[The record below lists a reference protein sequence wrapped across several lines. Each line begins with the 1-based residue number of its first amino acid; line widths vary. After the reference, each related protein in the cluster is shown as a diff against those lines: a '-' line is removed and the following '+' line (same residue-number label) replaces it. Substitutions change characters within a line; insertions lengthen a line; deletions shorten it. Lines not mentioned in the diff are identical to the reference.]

1 MTRDR
6 HALAQEMRRLKEREQ
21 AGKPTDQLRAKH
33 EEKLAR
39 SLAEYQRRL
48 ANLPRPSYDEDLPVN
63 QRRDEIA
70 AAIEQH
76 QVVIVCGETGSGKT
90 TQLPKICLDLKR
102 GVAGLIGHTQPR
114 RVAARSIANRVASEL
129 KSSLGQTVGYKV
141 RFQDK
146 LSENTYLK
154 LMTDGILLAE
164 TQGDPLLGAYD
175 TIIIDEAHER
185 SLNIDFLL
193 GYLKRLLPRR
203 PDLKVIITS
212 ATIDAER
219 FSRHFDGAPV
229 IEVSGRLYPVEVRYR
244 PLGAP
249 SPLPSPA
256 RGEGGAES
264 RRDSSTTEDERE
276 IDMEQSIV
284 DAVDEV
290 SRLGLGDVLVFL
302 PGEREIRDTA
312 ELLRKHHPPGTEI
325 LPLFARQSAS
335 EQERVFQPS
344 GRRRIVLATNVAE
357 TSLTVPGIRYVID
370 PGLARI
376 NRYSYRNKVQQL
388 QVEKI
393 SQAAANQRSGRCGR
407 VMSGVCVR
415 LYSEAEFAAR
425 PPFTDPEILRTSLA
439 AVILRMASLRLGDV
453 EAFPFLE
460 PPAPK
465 AVADGYQLLNELGA
479 VTEERALTP
488 LGDQLAKLPIDPK
501 VGRMLLAAKEE
512 NCLTEVLVIASALS
526 VPDPRMRPMERA
538 GAADNAHRHFSDERS
553 DFLAYVKLWAFYQ
566 EAVEHKKSNRKLIN
580 LCHDHFLSYVRMREW
595 IDIHHQLQAVVT
607 EMGFRPNETPAG
619 YDEIH
624 RALLAGLLGNVGV
637 KTEEEGVYAGA
648 RGIKFSA
655 HPSSVL
661 KKKGPKWVMAAELV
675 ETTKLFARCMARV
688 EPEWLEKVGPHL
700 VKRHYFDPHWEKAA
714 ARVGAYERVTLYG
727 LTIIPR
733 RKIHYGP
740 LNPKEARD
748 IFIRQALVAGEF
760 DSRAPFFAHN
770 QKLMEEV
777 QELEHKSRRQDVLVD
792 EERMVAFYHARI
804 PADMHN
810 GAAFERWRREAEK
823 ADPKLLFMSRD
834 DLMRHD
840 AGGVTETLFPK
851 TLAVGEVAC
860 PLTYRF
866 EPGHPLDGVTLTV
879 PLHLLN
885 KVDEVRCAWLVP
897 GMVREKITALVKG
910 LPKQLRRLCVP
921 VPEFVTGFLDNLS
934 PPPQPSPARGEGAQT
949 SPPPQAGEGL
959 GERGSLSFTLSTY
972 IKRRTGQDVPPDA
985 WEGVELPEHL
995 KMHYRVV
1002 DDAGQE
1008 LASGRD
1014 LAALRGKLGQAAQM
1028 TFAKGPDSD
1037 FEREGVT
1044 AWDFGDLPEKLAF
1057 SRGGAQLTGFP
1068 TLADMGDSVAILL
1081 LDTPEAAAREMRA
1094 GVRRLLRLA
1103 LKEQMKQLEKSLPN
1117 FTQMALLA
1125 RTIESPDEFREDLLT
1140 CICDRAFLS
1149 DDALPRNEKEFA
1161 HQRDRARTR
1170 LPAVTQAAAKLAASA
1185 LEDYHAL
1192 QGKLS
1197 GKLPYPLAQD
1207 LKEQLGRLVY
1217 KGFLAATP
1225 WEHLQHLPR
1234 YLKAML
1240 KRIEKYPGN
1249 ADRDAKHAASLKEW
1263 WDKLEA
1269 RREKHRKAGI
1279 DDPKLEDFRW
1289 MLEELRVSLFAQELR
1304 TPYPISYKRLEKAW
1318 SEVRP

>member
-6 HALAQEMRRLKEREQ
+6 HALVQESRRLKERER
-21 AGKPTDQLRAKH
+21 AGKPTDQLKAKH

-39 SLAEYQRRL
+39 SLVEYQRRL

-90 TQLPKICLDLKR
+90 TQLPKICLELKR

-175 TIIIDEAHER
+175 TLIIDEAHER

-219 FSRHFDGAPV
+219 FSQHFDGAPV

-244 PLGAP
+244 PVEAK
-249 SPLPSPA
+249 
-256 RGEGGAES
+256 
-264 RRDSSTTEDERE
+264 DEDERE

-290 SRLGLGDVLVFL
+290 SRLGLGDVLIFL

-393 SQAAANQRSGRCGR
+393 SQAASNQRSGRCGR

-700 VKRHYFDPHWEKAA
+700 VKRHYFDPHWEKTA

-760 DSRAPFFAHN
+760 DSRAPFFEHN
-770 QKLMEEV
+770 QQLMEEV

-792 EERMVAFYHARI
+792 EERMVAFYDARI

-840 AGGVTETLFPK
+840 AEGVTETLFPK
-851 TLAVGEVAC
+851 TLGVGEVEC

-866 EPGHPLDGVTLTV
+866 EPSHPLDGVTLTV

-885 KVDEVRCAWLVP
+885 KVDEARCAWLVP

-921 VPEFVTGFLDNLS
+921 VPEFVT
-934 PPPQPSPARGEGAQT
+934 AA
-949 SPPPQAGEGL
+949 L
-959 GERGSLSFTLSTY
+959 GEMKFGERALTEALATY
-972 IKRRTGQDVPPDA
+972 IKRRTGSDIPADA
-985 WEGVELPEHL
+985 WDSADLPEHL

-1014 LAALRGKLGQAAQM
+1014 LADLRGKLGQAAQM

-1117 FTQMALLA
+1117 FTSMALLA

-1149 DDALPRNEKEFA
+1149 DDVLPRNEKEFA
-1161 HQRDRARTR
+1161 NQRDRARTR
-1170 LPAVTQAAAKLAASA
+1170 LPAVTQAAAKLTASA

-1249 ADRDAKHAASLKEW
+1249 ADRDAKHAVSLKEW

-1279 DDPKLEDFRW
+1279 DDPKLEEFRW

-1318 SEVRP
+1318 SEIRP

>member
-1 MTRDR
+1 VPNTDTSFTLPDACLSRDR
-6 HALAQEMRRLKEREQ
+6 HILTQEGRRLRERQQ
-21 AGKPTDQLRAKH
+21 AGKPADRL
-33 EEKLAR
+33 EKQWRERLEVSQA
-39 SLAEYQRRL
+39 AYARRL
-48 ANLPRPSYDEDLPVN
+48 ASLPRPIYDEDLPVN
-63 QRRDEIA
+63 QRREEIA
-70 AAIEQH
+70 AAISGNP
-76 QVVIVCGETGSGKT
+76 VVIVCGETGSGKT
-90 TQLPKICLDLKR
+90 TQLPKLCLDLRR
-102 GVAGLIGHTQPR
+102 GVAGMIGHTQPR

-129 KSSLGQTVGYKV
+129 NSPLGHAVGYKV

-146 LSENTYLK
+146 LSELTYIK

-164 TQGDPLLGAYD
+164 TQGDPLLLAYD

-229 IEVSGRLYPVEVRYR
+229 VEVSGRLYPVEVRYR
-244 PLGAP
+244 PLEAK
-249 SPLPSPA
+249 
-256 RGEGGAES
+256 
-264 RRDSSTTEDERE
+264 DEDDRE
-276 IDMEQSIV
+276 IDMEQAIV

-415 LYSEAEFAAR
+415 LYGEAEFTAR

-453 EAFPFLE
+453 DAFPFLE

-465 AVADGYQLLNELGA
+465 AVADGYQLLGELGA
-479 VTEERALTP
+479 VTEERTLTP
-488 LGDQLAKLPIDPK
+488 LGEQLAKLPIDPK

-553 DFLAYVKLWAFYQ
+553 DFLAYLKLWTFYQ

-648 RGIKFSA
+648 RGIKFAA
-655 HPSSVL
+655 HPSSVF

-675 ETTKLFARCMARV
+675 ETTKLFARGMARI

-700 VKRHYFDPHWEKAA
+700 VKRHYFDPHWEKAG
-714 ARVGAYERVTLYG
+714 ARVAGYERVTLYG
-727 LTIIPR
+727 LTLIPR

-748 IFIRQALVAGEF
+748 IFIRQALVEGNY
-760 DSRAPFFAHN
+760 DSRAPFFEHN
-770 QKLMEEV
+770 RQLVEDV

-792 EERMVAFYHARI
+792 EERMVAFYDARI

-810 GAAFERWRREAEK
+810 GAAFERWRRDAEK
-823 ADPKLLFMSRD
+823 DNPKLLFMSRD

-840 AGGVTETLFPK
+840 AEGITETLFPK

-897 GMVREKITALVKG
+897 GMVREKVTALVKG

-921 VPEFVTGFLDNLS
+921 VPEFVTGFLDS
-934 PPPQPSPARGEGAQT
+934 RFPSPLAPLPPAGEGNGALN
-949 SPPPQAGEGL
+949 SPPPQAGEALHKGL
-959 GERGSLSFTLSTY
+959 GERGSLAAALTAH
-972 IKRRTGQDVPPDA
+972 IKRRTGQDVPTDA
-985 WEGVELPEHL
+985 WEGTELPEHL

-1008 LASGRD
+1008 LASDRD
-1014 LAALRGKLGQAAQM
+1014 LAELRGKLGQAAQM

-1057 SRGGAQLTGFP
+1057 SRGGAPLTGFP
-1068 TLADMGDSVAILL
+1068 ALADRGDSVAILL
-1081 LDTPEAAAREMRA
+1081 LDTPEAAAREMRG
-1094 GVRRLLRLA
+1094 GVRRLLRLS

-1117 FTQMALLA
+1117 FTHMALLA
-1125 RTIESPDEFREDLLT
+1125 RTIENPDEFREDLLT
-1140 CICDRAFLS
+1140 CIADRAFLG
-1149 DDALPRNEKEFA
+1149 DDEPPRSEKAFQN
-1161 HQRDRARTR
+1161 QRDRARTR
-1170 LPAVTQAAAKLAASA
+1170 LPAVTEAAAKLAAA
-1185 LEDYHAL
+1185 VLDDHHAL
-1192 QGKLS
+1192 QAKLA

-1225 WEHLQHLPR
+1225 WPHLQHLPR
-1234 YLKAML
+1234 YLEAML

-1249 ADRDAKHAASLKEW
+1249 ADRDAKHTASLKDW
-1263 WDKLEA
+1263 WDKLET

-1279 DDPKLEDFRW
+1279 DAPKLEDFRW

-1318 SEVRP
+1318 GEIRP

>member
-1 MTRDR
+1 MNSACYVPRSDTDATVLDACLARDR
-6 HALAQEMRRLKEREQ
+6 HILTQEGRRLRERRQ
-21 AGKPTDQLRAKH
+21 AGKPVDRLEKQWAERLRASQ
-33 EEKLAR
+33 A
-39 SLAEYQRRL
+39 AYARRL
-48 ANLPRPSYDEDLPVN
+48 ANLPRPDYDEDLPVN
-63 QRRDEIA
+63 QRREEIA
-70 AAIEQH
+70 AALAQH

-90 TQLPKICLDLKR
+90 TQLPKICLDLQR

-129 KSSLGQTVGYKV
+129 KSPLGHAVGYKV

-146 LSENTYLK
+146 LSEDTYLK

-164 TQGDPLLGAYD
+164 TQSDPLLLAYD

-219 FSRHFDGAPV
+219 FSRHFGGAPV
-229 IEVSGRLYPVEVRYR
+229 IEVSGRLYPVEIRYR
-244 PLGAP
+244 PVGAP

-256 RGEGGAES
+256 RGEGDKES
-264 RRDSSTTEDERE
+264 RRDSSTTEDEQE
-276 IDMEQSIV
+276 IDMEQAIV

-388 QVEKI
+388 QIEKI

-407 VMSGVCVR
+407 VASGVCVR

-479 VTEERALTP
+479 VTEERTLTP
-488 LGDQLAKLPIDPK
+488 LGEQLARLPIDPK
-501 VGRMLLAAKEE
+501 VGRMLLAAREE
-512 NCLTEVLVIASALS
+512 NCLTEVLVIAAALS

-553 DFLAYVKLWAFYQ
+553 DFLAYLKLWQFYQ

-648 RGIKFSA
+648 RGIKFTA
-655 HPSSVL
+655 HPSSVF

-675 ETTKLFARCMARV
+675 ETTKLFARCMARI

-700 VKRHYFDPHWEKAA
+700 VKRHYFDPHWEKTG
-714 ARVGAYERVTLYG
+714 ARVAGYERVTLYG
-727 LTIIPR
+727 LTLIPR

-748 IFIRQALVAGEF
+748 IFIRQALVEGNY
-760 DSRAPFFAHN
+760 DTRAPFFEHN
-770 QKLMEEV
+770 RQLVEEV

-792 EERMVAFYHARI
+792 EERMVAFYDARI

-810 GAAFERWRREAEK
+810 GAAFERWRRDAEK
-823 ADPKLLFMSRD
+823 DNPKLLYMSRD
-834 DLMRHD
+834 DLMRHG
-840 AGGVTETLFPK
+840 AEGVTETLFPK
-851 TLAVGEVAC
+851 ILAVGEVEC

-866 EPGHPLDGVTLTV
+866 EPGPPLDGVTLTV

-885 KVDEVRCAWLVP
+885 KVVEVRCAWLVP
-897 GMVREKITALVKG
+897 GMVREKVTALVKS

-921 VPEFVTGFLDNLS
+921 VPEFVTGFLDS
-934 PPPQPSPARGEGAQT
+934 KFPSPLAPLPSAGEGNEAAN
-949 SPPPQAGEGL
+949 SPPPQAGEGW
-959 GERGSLSFTLSTY
+959 GERGSLTSAISAY
-972 IKRRTGQDVPPDA
+972 IKRRTGQDVPPAA
-985 WEGVELPEHL
+985 WEEVELPEHL
-995 KMHYRVV
+995 KMRYRVV

-1014 LAALRGKLGQAAQM
+1014 LAELRGKLGQAAQM
-1028 TFAKGPDSD
+1028 TFAKGPETD

-1044 AWDFGDLPEKLAF
+1044 SWDFGDLPEKLSF
-1057 SRGGAQLTGFP
+1057 SRGGHSLTGFP
-1068 TLADMGDSVAILL
+1068 TLVDMGDSVAILL
-1081 LDTPEAAAREMRA
+1081 LDTPEAAARDMSG
-1094 GVRRLLRLA
+1094 GVRRLLRLS
-1103 LKEQMKQLEKSLPN
+1103 LKEQMKQLEK
-1117 FTQMALLA
+1117 
-1125 RTIESPDEFREDLLT
+1125 
-1140 CICDRAFLS
+1140 
-1149 DDALPRNEKEFA
+1149 
-1161 HQRDRARTR
+1161 
-1170 LPAVTQAAAKLAASA
+1170 
-1185 LEDYHAL
+1185 
-1192 QGKLS
+1192 
-1197 GKLPYPLAQD
+1197 
-1207 LKEQLGRLVY
+1207 
-1217 KGFLAATP
+1217 
-1225 WEHLQHLPR
+1225 
-1234 YLKAML
+1234 
-1240 KRIEKYPGN
+1240 
-1249 ADRDAKHAASLKEW
+1249 
-1263 WDKLEA
+1263 
-1269 RREKHRKAGI
+1269 
-1279 DDPKLEDFRW
+1279 
-1289 MLEELRVSLFAQELR
+1289 
-1304 TPYPISYKRLEKAW
+1304 
-1318 SEVRP
+1318 

>member
-1 MTRDR
+1 MNSACYVPRSDTDSAALDACLARDR
-6 HALAQEMRRLKEREQ
+6 HVLVQEGRRLRERRQ
-21 AGKPTDQLRAKH
+21 AGKPVDRLEKQWTERLRASQ
-33 EEKLAR
+33 A
-39 SLAEYQRRL
+39 SYARRL
-48 ANLPRPSYDEDLPVN
+48 ANLPRPDYDEDLPVN
-63 QRRDEIA
+63 QRREELA
-70 AAIEQH
+70 AVIRDH

-129 KSSLGQTVGYKV
+129 KSPLGHAVGYKV

-146 LSENTYLK
+146 LSEDTYLK

-164 TQGDPLLGAYD
+164 TQGDPLLLAYD

-229 IEVSGRLYPVEVRYR
+229 VEVSGRPHPVEIRYR
-244 PLGAP
+244 PVEAK
-249 SPLPSPA
+249 
-256 RGEGGAES
+256 
-264 RRDSSTTEDERE
+264 DEDEQE
-276 IDMEQSIV
+276 IDMEQAIV

-388 QVEKI
+388 QIEKI

-407 VMSGVCVR
+407 VASGVCVR

-425 PPFTDPEILRTSLA
+425 PPYTDPEILRTSLA

-479 VTEERALTP
+479 VTEERTLTP

-512 NCLTEVLVIASALS
+512 NCLTEVLVIAAALS

-553 DFLAYVKLWAFYQ
+553 DFLAYLKLWAFYQ

-648 RGIKFSA
+648 RGIKFTA
-655 HPSSVL
+655 HPSSVF

-675 ETTKLFARCMARV
+675 ETTKLFARCMARI

-700 VKRHYFDPHWEKAA
+700 VKRHYFDPHWEKTG
-714 ARVGAYERVTLYG
+714 ARVAGYERVTLYG
-727 LTIIPR
+727 LTLIPR

-748 IFIRQALVAGEF
+748 IFIRQALVEGNY
-760 DSRAPFFAHN
+760 DTRAPFFEHN
-770 QKLMEEV
+770 RQLVEEV

-792 EERMVAFYHARI
+792 EERMVAFYDARI

-823 ADPKLLFMSRD
+823 DTPRLLFMSRD
-834 DLMRHD
+834 DLMRHG
-840 AGGVTETLFPK
+840 AEGVTETLFPK
-851 TLAVGEVAC
+851 TLAVGGVEC

-897 GMVREKITALVKG
+897 GMAREKVTALAKG

-921 VPEFVTGFLDNLS
+921 VPEFVTGALEAVKF
-934 PPPQPSPARGEGAQT
+934 GEGALT
-949 SPPPQAGEGL
+949 AAL
-959 GERGSLSFTLSTY
+959 AAH
-972 IKRRTGQDVPPDA
+972 IKRRTSQDVPPDA

-1014 LAALRGKLGQAAQM
+1014 LAELRGKLGQAAQM
-1028 TFAKGPDSD
+1028 TFAKGPESD

-1044 AWDFGDLPEKLAF
+1044 SWDFGDLPEKLSF
-1057 SRGGAQLTGFP
+1057 SRGGHSLTGFP
-1068 TLADMGDSVAILL
+1068 ALVDMGDSVAILL
-1081 LDTPEAAAREMRA
+1081 LDTPEAAARDMRG
-1094 GVRRLLRLA
+1094 GVRRLLRLS
-1103 LKEQMKQLEKSLPN
+1103 LKEQMKQLEKNLPN
-1117 FTQMALLA
+1117 FTQLALLA
-1125 RTIESPDEFREDLLT
+1125 RTIESPDDFREDLLT
-1140 CICDRAFLS
+1140 AITDRAFLG
-1149 DDALPRNEKEFA
+1149 DDEPPRSEKAF
-1161 HQRDRARTR
+1161 HNQRDRARAR
-1170 LPAVTQAAAKLAASA
+1170 LPAVTEAAAKLAASV
-1185 LEDYHAL
+1185 LEDHHAL
-1192 QGKLS
+1192 QAKLS

-1207 LKEQLGRLVY
+1207 LKEQLARLVH
-1217 KGFLAATP
+1217 KGFLAETP
-1225 WEHLQHLPR
+1225 WTHLQHLPR

-1249 ADRDAKHAASLKEW
+1249 ADRDAKHAVSLKEW

-1279 DDPKLEDFRW
+1279 GDPKLEEFRW

-1304 TPYPISYKRLEKAW
+1304 TPYPVSYKRLEKAW
-1318 SEVRP
+1318 GEIKP

>member
-1 MTRDR
+1 MSRDR
-6 HALAQEMRRLKEREQ
+6 HALVQEVRRIKERDQ

-63 QRRDEIA
+63 QRREEIA
-70 AAIEQH
+70 AAIEKH

-129 KSSLGQTVGYKV
+129 KSAIGQAVGYKV

-146 LSENTYLK
+146 LSEDTYVK

-219 FSRHFDGAPV
+219 FSQHFDGAPV
-229 IEVSGRLYPVEVRYR
+229 VEVSGRLYPVEVRYR
-244 PLGAP
+244 PVEAK
-249 SPLPSPA
+249 
-256 RGEGGAES
+256 
-264 RRDSSTTEDERE
+264 DEDERE

-290 SRLGLGDVLVFL
+290 SRLGLGDVLIFL

-479 VTEERALTP
+479 VTEERTLTP

-512 NCLTEVLVIASALS
+512 NCLSEVLVIASALS

-553 DFLAYVKLWAFYQ
+553 DFLAYVKLWDFYQ

-607 EMGFRPNETPAG
+607 EMGFRPNEAPAG

-648 RGIKFSA
+648 RGIKFTA
-655 HPSSVL
+655 HPSSVF

-700 VKRHYFDPHWEKAA
+700 VKRHYFDPHWEKTA

-760 DSRAPFFAHN
+760 DSRAPFFEHN

-792 EERMVAFYHARI
+792 EERMVAFYDARI

-823 ADPKLLFMSRD
+823 ADPKLLYMSRD

-840 AGGVTETLFPK
+840 AEGVTETLFPK
-851 TLAVGEVAC
+851 TLHVGEVEC

-866 EPGHPLDGVTLTV
+866 EPSHPLDGVTLTV

-885 KVDEVRCAWLVP
+885 KVDETRCAWLVS
-897 GMVREKITALVKG
+897 GMVREKVTALVKG

-934 PPPQPSPARGEGAQT
+934 PPPQPSPARGAGGKNP
-949 SPPPQAGEGL
+949 SPSGRGEGVRDSGGYSITGAL
-959 GERGSLSFTLSTY
+959 TAY
-972 IKRRTGQDVPPDA
+972 ISRRTGQDVPPDA

-1014 LAALRGKLGQAAQM
+1014 LAELRGKLGQAAQM
-1028 TFAKGPDSD
+1028 TFAKGPETD

-1044 AWDFGDLPEKLAF
+1044 SWDFGDLPEKLSF
-1057 SRGGAQLTGFP
+1057 SRGGHSLTGFP
-1068 TLADMGDSVAILL
+1068 TLVDMGDSVAILL
-1081 LDTPEAAAREMRA
+1081 LDTPEAAARDMRG

-1125 RTIESPDEFREDLLT
+1125 RSIESPDDFREDLLT
-1140 CICDRAFLS
+1140 CITDRAFLG
-1149 DDALPRNEKEFA
+1149 DDEPPRSEKAF
-1161 HQRDRARTR
+1161 HNQRDRARTR
-1170 LPAVTQAAAKLAASA
+1170 LPAVTEAAVKLAAGV
-1185 LEDYHAL
+1185 LEDHHAL
-1192 QGKLS
+1192 QAKLS

-1207 LKEQLGRLVY
+1207 LKEQVGRLVY
-1217 KGFLAATP
+1217 KGFLAETP
-1225 WEHLQHLPR
+1225 WPHLQHLPR

-1249 ADRDAKHAASLKEW
+1249 ADRDAKHTVSLKEW
-1263 WDKLEA
+1263 WDKAEA

-1279 DDPKLEDFRW
+1279 DDPKLEEFRW